1 MGYTIPSSRY
11 LDTRNL
17 DILTPPRPR
26 HTLGW
31 PAACLQIILIKFAH
45 PCTLQRFLYR
55 VSQKKC
61 RLVEKQ
67 P

>member
-17 DILTPPRPR
+17 DILTLLRPQ

-45 PCTLQRFLYR
+45 PLTLQRSL
-55 VSQKKC
+55 
-61 RLVEKQ
+61 
-67 P
+67 

>member
-17 DILTPPRPR
+17 DILTPAARAQ

-45 PCTLQRFLYR
+45 PCTLQRSL
-55 VSQKKC
+55 
-61 RLVEKQ
+61 
-67 P
+67 